1 MYLGVLRFYARKPAW
16 LLGVDEKCASKV
28 SKSGD
33 TSRSTSLP
41 RKRKAAAWNPDY
53 LATVLRLHEI

>member
-28 SKSGD
+28 SKSGFVRNLY
-33 TSRSTSLP
+33 TKSP
-41 RKRKAAAWNPDY
+41 RKRTWA
-53 LATVLRLHEI
+53 R